1 MKYYDVVIIGAGLFG
16 LYAAYLFS
24 SRRFKV
30 AILEEKNDILER
42 ASKINQARIH
52 RGYHYPRSF
61 ETAQKTANYYY
72 RFCDDFKFAI
82 LNGFKQYY
90 AIAKQGSKTS
100 VQQYVQFCKK
110 LDIPLKEV
118 AKSLFFQK
126 EKVEALFQVE
136 EACFNYLKIK
146 EYFLRQFTNHER
158 VHIYYQV
165 SHIYQRVLNSKYI
178 LTINGAASLLMTPLV
193 INTTYSNVNFINKI
207 FGFPG
212 YAIKY
217 ELCEIRIYKM
227 SNNLSKIGLTVMD
240 GPFLSLMPFRDGSE
254 HSMCS
259 VTYSVLDTSY
269 NLYNPYNLRSVKKK
283 ITKKNGEK
291 TEALARSY
299 LKNNI
304 DFAYKGSFFEVK
316 PILISSEKDDSRPT
330 LITLHSKNPYY
341 VSVLSGKISTIYDL
355 ENKLKDYKLL

>member
-1 MKYYDVVIIGAGLFG
+1 
-16 LYAAYLFS
+16 
-24 SRRFKV
+24 
-30 AILEEKNDILER
+30 
-42 ASKINQARIH
+42 
-52 RGYHYPRSF
+52 
-61 ETAQKTANYYY
+61 
-72 RFCDDFKFAI
+72 
-82 LNGFKQYY
+82 
-90 AIAKQGSKTS
+90 
-100 VQQYVQFCKK
+100 
-110 LDIPLKEV
+110 
-118 AKSLFFQK
+118 
-126 EKVEALFQVE
+126 
-136 EACFNYLKIK
+136 
-146 EYFLRQFTNHER
+146 
-158 VHIYYQV
+158 
-165 SHIYQRVLNSKYI
+165 
-178 LTINGAASLLMTPLV
+178 MTPLV

-217 ELCEIRIYKM
+217 ELCENRIYKM

-283 ITKKNGEK
+283 ITKKNGKK

-304 DFAYKGSFFEVK
+304 NFAYKGSFFEVK